1 MSKPE
6 PKKTSP
12 VFWIAIVGVAI
23 AVYFLVGDES
33 SPTGTGKAKQRPR
46 TTSQADKDGFLP
58 IDYTAKFAPVVT
70 PAVNAFKPL
79 IARQG
84 SRGAVPTFSN
94 SIPQA
99 FAGGESGWI
108 FTGVATVNGVPNG
121 LIENESTGEG
131 VFLRPGQK
139 WKATKV
145 ITITQI
151 EMVMQ
156 GPEGDSRSI
165 QMPREEW
172 MEGGEVAPLPL
183 PLDGPIGNRPVAQNG
198 SSEFSSSARPNNA
211 QSGNVNALTRQGGP
225 GVGATESREAIAAP
239 IGGQVP
245 SQFTTS
251 DSLEIPTRRRRNRND

>member
-33 SPTGTGKAKQRPR
+33 SPTGTGKAKQRPKAA
-46 TTSQADKDGFLP
+46 TQADKDGFLT

-131 VFLRPGQK
+131 VFLKPGQK
-139 WKATKV
+139 WKAAKV
-145 ITITQI
+145 ITITQV

-172 MEGGEVAPLPL
+172 MEGGEIAPLPL
-183 PLDGPIGNRPVAQNG
+183 PLSGPIGTRPVAQNG
-198 SSEFSSSARPNNA
+198 ASENSSSARPNNT
-211 QSGNVNALTRQGGP
+211 QSGNVNAFTRPSVP
-225 GVGATESREAIAAP
+225 GFAASEAREAIAAP
-239 IGGQVP
+239 FGGQGP
-245 SQFTTS
+245 AQITTS
-251 DSLEIPTRRRRNRND
+251 ESLEIPIRRRRNRND